1 MPVVSVEYDP
11 FQHVARFET
20 DARRRIYRI
29 RCDWLRGAMLP
40 SQRPLAGYAY
50 LLLGDHPATLID
62 CGTGEDGYGSQ
73 CSHGCDRE
81 LLGGLDLVRT
91 MYKEPFKPTDI
102 RRIILTHGHIDHAGG
117 TRQMID
123 LTGREHCD
131 PQQITGRN
139 APFTEVWCHRYDS
152 STFTRYDERAAV
164 ANRRF
169 DDFLRHAGVEP
180 ERRRGIIE
188 AFGFV
193 RGRGKPFP
201 VSRFLKDGEQFD
213 DITVLHTPGHS
224 PGHICLQIDGSHIIL
239 GDHILARTITQL
251 WPQQVTPH
259 TGYWHYRNSLD
270 KIAAVAEGKI
280 GLPGHEQV
288 IENLPQRIELV
299 ARNHQRRNERILDIL
314 QNHTE
319 PMSIAQ
325 IARKMYISQQP
336 SWALLALTDIGARIE
351 YLEQIGAVAVEN
363 FDDLE
368 LNRTDVFLYRGVVQ

>member
-1 MPVVSVEYDP
+1 MSAPVENPQPLTTRMSAPVEYDP
-11 FQHVARFET
+11 DRHVARFET
-20 DARRRIYRI
+20 DAGRRIYRI
-29 RCDWLRGAMLP
+29 RCDLL
-40 SQRPLAGYAY
+40 RPLPGYAY
-50 LLLGDHPATLID
+50 LLLGDQPATLID
-62 CGTGEDGYGSQ
+62 CGTGEN
-73 CSHGCDRE
+73 GCDRE
-81 LLGGLDLVRT
+81 LLGGLELVRT

-117 TRQMID
+117 TRQLLDM
-123 LTGREHCD
+123 TGAE
-131 PQQITGRN
+131 
-139 APFTEVWCHRYDS
+139 AWCHRYDA

-164 ANRRF
+164 GNRRF
-169 DDFLRHAGVEP
+169 DEFLRHAGVEP
-180 ERRRGIIE
+180 ERCLAIIE

-193 RGRGKPFP
+193 RGRGKTFA
-201 VSRFLKDGEQFD
+201 VSRYLKDGEQFD
-213 DITVLHTPGHS
+213 GITVLHTPGHS

-239 GDHILARTITQL
+239 GDHILARTVTQL

-259 TGYWHYRNSLD
+259 TGYWHYRNSLR
-270 KIAAVAEGKI
+270 KIAAVAQGKV

-299 ARNHQRRNERILDIL
+299 ARNHQRRLERILDIL
-314 QNHTE
+314 QHSPE

-325 IARKMYISQQP
+325 IARKMYIAQEP

-368 LNRTDVFLYRGVVQ
+368 RNRTDVFLYRNVAT